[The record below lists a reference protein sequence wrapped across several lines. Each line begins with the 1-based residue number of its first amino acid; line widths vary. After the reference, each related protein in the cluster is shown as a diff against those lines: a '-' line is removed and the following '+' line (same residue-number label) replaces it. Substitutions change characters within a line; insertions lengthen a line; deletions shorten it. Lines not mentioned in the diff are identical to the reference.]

1 MKCALNID
9 FNKNQIIMTRLFSQK
24 CRDTSSKEYSQL
36 QSVRRD
42 YPEYTV
48 IVRQIQKNSDK
59 KTYKGLTYDY
69 MEDYILTHE
78 SAETV
83 DTVLGEF
90 EEMQVIAA
98 CHSQAFR
105 YPVIKKWFLAK
116 YPEIANF
123 GKVITVD
130 TVVDVKQSNKV
141 VDLPQKIEA
150 TAETEEK
157 KVANF

>member
-1 MKCALNID
+1 
-9 FNKNQIIMTRLFSQK
+9 
-24 CRDTSSKEYSQL
+24 
-36 QSVRRD
+36 
-42 YPEYTV
+42 
-48 IVRQIQKNSDK
+48 
-59 KTYKGLTYDY
+59 
-69 MEDYILTHE
+69 
-78 SAETV
+78 
-83 DTVLGEF
+83 
-90 EEMQVIAA
+90 MQVIAA